1 MSDADDVD
9 MEENGGDKPA
19 ADGAADTPAADAPA
33 ADAAAADATAT
44 APAEGEA
51 AQAEGAAPEGGAAEG
66 ADGNDPDAWEAML
79 DGKDEGGGASERVL
93 NQDEIDSLLGFDA
106 AGGDSQERTGIQAIV
121 NSALVSY
128 ERLPL
133 LEIVFDRLV
142 RLMTTSLRNFTSD
155 NVEVSL
161 DNISSVRFGDY
172 LNSIPLPAI
181 LAVFRAEELDNYGLI
196 TVDSNLIYSIVDVLL
211 GGRRGTAA
219 MRVEG
224 RPYTTIERSLVQR
237 MVEVVL
243 HDLKVAFEPVSQVQ
257 FLLDRIEIN
266 PRFAAI
272 ARPANAAVLV
282 KLRVDMEDRGGRVE
296 LLLPYATLEP
306 IRELLLQMFMGE
318 KFGRDS
324 IWEGHLATELWR
336 TNVEIEA
343 VLDELPMTLTEV
355 MNLEVGQTLLL
366 NVGPDARIEM
376 RCGGVALLAGRMG
389 RTGHQV
395 AVKVENTIRNRR
407 VVAEAP

>member
-1 MSDADDVD
+1 MSNPNNDELEMEDA
-9 MEENGGDKPA
+9 GSAQAKPEGQA
-19 ADGAADTPAADAPA
+19 
-33 ADAAAADATAT
+33 
-44 APAEGEA
+44 APAEAAPAGEA
-51 AQAEGAAPEGGAAEG
+51 PAGGDGADEWEAMLAKGEDAEGGAA
-66 ADGNDPDAWEAML
+66 
-79 DGKDEGGGASERVL
+79 ERVL
-93 NQDEIDSLLGFDA
+93 NQDEIDNLLGFE
-106 AGGDSQERTGIQAIV
+106 AGGAGAQDRTGIHAIV

-181 LAVFRAEELDNYGLI
+181 LAVFRAEELDNYGLL
-196 TVDSNLIYSIVDVLL
+196 TVDSSLIYSIVDVLL

-224 RPYTTIERSLVQR
+224 RPYTTIERTLVQR
-237 MVEVVL
+237 MLEVVL
-243 HDLKVAFEPVSQVQ
+243 NDLKVAFEPVSQVQ
-257 FLLDRIEIN
+257 FLLDRVEIN

-282 KLRVDMEDRGGRVE
+282 KLRVDMEDRGGRLE

-306 IRELLLQMFMGE
+306 IREFLLQMFMGE
-318 KFGRDS
+318 KFGRDT

-336 TNVEIEA
+336 TNVDIEA
-343 VLDELPMTLTEV
+343 VLDELPMTLSEV
-355 MNLEVGQTLLL
+355 MNLEVGQTVLL
-366 NVGPDARIEM
+366 NVGPDARIEL
-376 RCGGVALLAGRMG
+376 RCGGVGLLNGRMG
-389 RTGHQV
+389 RVGHQV
-395 AVKVENTIRNRR
+395 SVRVENTIKSRR
-407 VVAEAP
+407 IPAQVQ